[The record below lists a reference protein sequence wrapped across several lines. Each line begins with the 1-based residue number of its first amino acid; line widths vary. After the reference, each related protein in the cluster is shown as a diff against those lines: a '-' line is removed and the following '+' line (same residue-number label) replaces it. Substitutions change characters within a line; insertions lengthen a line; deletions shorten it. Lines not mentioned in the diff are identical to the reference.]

1 MGLLLRPD
9 ESNQKSQEERNHE
22 LVREVLPKGVSFD
35 GLTQE
40 DASLMMSH
48 VNAYV
53 RLSQSDRTPYDVFEF
68 LHGKGMA
75 ERLHIAK
82 IDPKEVVLKPRLVGI
97 EMK

>member
-22 LVREVLPKGVSFD
+22 PVREVLPKGVSFD
-35 GLTQE
+35 GFTQE
-40 DASLMMSH
+40 DASLMMFH

-53 RLSQSDRTPYDVFEF
+53 RPSQSDRTPYDVFEF
-68 LHGKGMA
+68 IHGEDTAAK
-75 ERLHIAK
+75 LNIAK
-82 IDPKEVVLKPRLVGI
+82 FNPKGAVPKPRLLGI